1 MTRRLW
7 FVAEALAVG
16 LVAALL
22 ALLIWRVVHGN
33 GGSVAGALANGRHP
47 QAPTFDLARLDGK
60 GRIDLASVRG
70 RKPIV
75 VDFWA
80 SWCVPCIHESRRL
93 ERALAHYGDKVAFI
107 GVDSKD
113 YGPDARAWERTHGIT
128 YPSVHDGS
136 GSVLNRWVGRTL
148 LPSIFFVD
156 RRGKVVG
163 QLEVEE
169 DLPRYLQQIASS
181 S

>member
-7 FVAEALAVG
+7 LLAEALAVA

-22 ALLIWRVVHGN
+22 ALLIWRVVHGS
-33 GGSVAGALANGRHP
+33 GGSVAGALSKGEHP
-47 QAPTFDLARLDGK
+47 QAPAFDLARLDGK
-60 GRIDLASVRG
+60 GRLNLAAIRG

-75 VDFWA
+75 IDFWA
-80 SWCVPCIHESRRL
+80 SWCEPCIHEAQRL
-93 ERALAHYGDKVAFI
+93 QRAQERYGRKVAFI

-113 YGPDARAWERTHGIT
+113 YGPDARTWERKHGIT

-156 RRGKVVG
+156 RRGHVVG

-169 DLPRYLQQIASS
+169 DLPRFLQQIAAS
-181 S
+181 